1 MSTKTTF
8 KRIALGTVA
17 ALGFGMLSVVVAPS
31 ANAATSLT
39 SISVGTVSGVRA
51 GGTVTIPVTVNWSA
65 TAASDTVTVAA
76 KVVSAPTSGGLA
88 NAASVFANAPTSGA
102 GSNASGSEVLY
113 FGTAGGAVTSSSA
126 YAATAA
132 GAVTAT
138 SVIGRASTS
147 GATVAAANGTG
158 LALAAADLYTVVA
171 ATETSTTFYLT
182 VKPDLVGTYTF
193 LVSASTT
200 SGNASYVAGD
210 LSTLVTLTTTGAPT
224 TATFT
229 NIGGSSATN
238 ATGANGA
245 LYKVTFKDAAGVATT
260 LTGDEAFTVSASAG
274 FVAKATVSN
283 GIFDTTPPTS
293 STGTSVSFAA
303 ADLYN
308 GVGFFNAKYGTA
320 ASTVVLTGTGTGT
333 LSSSVTATA
342 SYTTAAAVADAA
354 SNTFDGVEDGW
365 SSLTVPST
373 STSNSVKLTYT
384 GATTASYGYLTIRD
398 LSGHISGAPSTTT
411 LDYDR
416 AYTRAALA
424 AAAATSL
431 TVAIPHAAG
440 AFQYNV
446 LDSGGATIGDVTAAA
461 SSLTAGTLTALPASV
476 RMATGGSVSVSAL
489 VEDQFGAA
497 KSNASVTVTVSGR
510 NSAKASQT
518 LVTDANGYVT
528 YSFTD
533 TGSAGTADTITLT
546 ASSAAT
552 DTVAITY
559 GTATAGSV
567 LVTTPNTLS
576 TGVAEY
582 PTVAEDISAADGA
595 EAGAVTVTALVKDA
609 DGNVMAGIPVTWT
622 IAGTGVA
629 ITSTT
634 TSGYTSAAGTVTASV
649 YGWVAGS
656 YTVTATAGGKSDD
669 APVIFA
675 QNTPTEVR
683 SLSATASGNTLTVTA
698 KDRFGNVVANVP
710 VKATRTAGTGNFG
723 GSSSATGTTDETGS
737 ASFDVSNGSATV
749 KVTFND
755 AAASTYGQSDAL
767 KGLIDGTTATNVF
780 TAYTAGTAVEAEEG
794 VGASF
799 DAAGV
804 NSVTV
809 EVSASDNAQAAADAA
824 AEATDAANAATDAAN
839 AAAEA
844 ADAATAAAQDA
855 ADAVAALSAQV
866 ASLISGLKSQLTAL
880 TNLVIKI
887 QKKVKA

>member
-1 MSTKTTF
+1 
-8 KRIALGTVA
+8 VA
-17 ALGFGMLSVVVAPS
+17 
-31 ANAATSLT
+31 
-39 SISVGTVSGVRA
+39 I
-51 GGTVTIPVTVNWSA
+51 TIPVTVNWSS
-65 TAASDTVTVAA
+65 TAALDSIT
-76 KVVSAPTSGGLA
+76 VSAKAVTAPTQGGLA
-88 NAASVFANAPTSGA
+88 NAASYFASAPATGVGSQVNAAGTVLHFGSAGGEINSSIDFSDAAGSVDADSTAGIAAASGA
-102 GSNASGSEVLY
+102 IA
-113 FGTAGGAVTSSSA
+113 
-126 YAATAA
+126 
-132 GAVTAT
+132 
-138 SVIGRASTS
+138 
-147 GATVAAANGTG
+147 VAAAGG
-158 LALAAADLYTVVA
+158 RQAAADYYDVVA
-171 ATETSTTFYLT
+171 NTETSKTFYLT
-182 VKPDLVGTYTF
+182 VKPDLAGTYTF
-193 LVSASTT
+193 LISASTT
-200 SGNASYVAGD
+200 AGNASYVAGD
-210 LSTLVTLTTTGAPT
+210 LSTVLTITTTGAPT

-229 NIGGSSATN
+229 NIGASSATN

-245 LYKVTFKDAAGVATT
+245 LYKVSFKDAAGLSTT
-260 LTGDEAFTVSASAG
+260 LSGDEAFTVTASAG
-274 FVAKATVSN
+274 YVAKATVSN

-293 STGTSVSFAA
+293 STGTSVSFAN
-303 ADLYN
+303 ADLSN
-308 GVGFFNAKYGTA
+308 GIGYFNAKYATV
-320 ASTVVLTGTGTGT
+320 ASTVVLTGAGTGT
-333 LSSSVTATA
+333 LASSVATSA
-342 SYTTAAAVADAA
+342 SYTTATGAATATIAT
-354 SNTFDGVEDGW
+354 TFDGVEDGW
-365 SSLTVPST
+365 ATGPTTPYT
-373 STSNSVKLTYT
+373 STSDSIKLTYA
-384 GATTASYGYLTIRD
+384 GATTANYGYITVRD

-411 LDYDR
+411 LDYDK
-416 AYTRAALA
+416 AYTQAALT
-424 AAAATSL
+424 AAAATSVL
-431 TVAIPHAAG
+431 VAVPHAAG
-440 AFQYNV
+440 AFSYSV
-446 LDSGGATIGDVTAAA
+446 TDSGAATIGTVNAALSA
-461 SSLTAGTLTALPASV
+461 LTAGTLTATPASV
-476 RMATGGSVSVSAL
+476 RMATGGSLSVNAL
-489 VEDQFGAA
+489 VEDQFGAVKA
-497 KSNASVTVTVSGR
+497 NASVTVTVSGR

-518 LVTDANGYVT
+518 LVTNADGYVT
-528 YSFTD
+528 YSMTD
-533 TGSAGTADTITLT
+533 TGTTGTADTITLT

-552 DTVAITY
+552 DTVSITY

-567 LVTTPNTLS
+567 LLTTPNTLS

-582 PTVAEDISAADGA
+582 PTVAEDISTANGA
-595 EAGAVTVTALVKDA
+595 EAGAVAVVALVKDA
-609 DGNVMAGIPVTWT
+609 DSNIMAGVPVTFT
-622 IAGTGVA
+622 ISGTGTAVQSDEVTLYTGA
-629 ITSTT
+629 DGKATSH
-634 TSGYTSAAGTVTASV
+634 V

-656 YTVTATAGGKSDD
+656 YTVTATAGGQSDD

-767 KGLIDGTTATNVF
+767 KGLVDGTTATNIF
-780 TAYTAGTAVEAEEG
+780 TAYTAGTALVAEEG

-809 EVSASDNAQAAADAA
+809 EVSASDTAQAAADAA

>member
-65 TAASDTVTVAA
+65 TAASDTITVAA
-76 KVVSAPTSGGLA
+76 KATSAPTSGGLA
-88 NAASVFANAPTSGA
+88 NAASDFASLSASSDQTAA
-102 GSNASGSEVLY
+102 GTPRLY
-113 FGTAGGAVTSSSA
+113 FGTAGGALTSSTDENG
-126 YAATAA
+126 TAA
-132 GAVTAT
+132 GAVAA
-138 SVIGRASTS
+138 ASAMGQAAAS
-147 GATVAAANGTG
+147 GAIDAAAAGG
-158 LALAAADLYTVVA
+158 IPAAADFYTVVA
-171 ATETSTTFYLT
+171 STETSYTFYLT

-200 SGNASYVAGD
+200 AGNASYVAGD
-210 LSTLVTLTTTGAPT
+210 LSTTVTLTTTGAPT

-308 GVGFFNAKYGTA
+308 GVGFFNAKYATA

-476 RMATGGSVSVSAL
+476 RMATGGSLSVSAI

-518 LVTDANGYVT
+518 LVTGADGYVT
-528 YSFTD
+528 YSFTH
-533 TGSAGTADTITLT
+533 TG
-546 ASSAAT
+546 
-552 DTVAITY
+552 
-559 GTATAGSV
+559 
-567 LVTTPNTLS
+567 
-576 TGVAEY
+576 
-582 PTVAEDISAADGA
+582 
-595 EAGAVTVTALVKDA
+595 
-609 DGNVMAGIPVTWT
+609 
-622 IAGTGVA
+622 
-629 ITSTT
+629 
-634 TSGYTSAAGTVTASV
+634 
-649 YGWVAGS
+649 
-656 YTVTATAGGKSDD
+656 
-669 APVIFA
+669 
-675 QNTPTEVR
+675 
-683 SLSATASGNTLTVTA
+683 
-698 KDRFGNVVANVP
+698 
-710 VKATRTAGTGNFG
+710 
-723 GSSSATGTTDETGS
+723 
-737 ASFDVSNGSATV
+737 
-749 KVTFND
+749 
-755 AAASTYGQSDAL
+755 
-767 KGLIDGTTATNVF
+767 
-780 TAYTAGTAVEAEEG
+780 
-794 VGASF
+794 
-799 DAAGV
+799 
-804 NSVTV
+804 
-809 EVSASDNAQAAADAA
+809 
-824 AEATDAANAATDAAN
+824 
-839 AAAEA
+839 
-844 ADAATAAAQDA
+844 
-855 ADAVAALSAQV
+855 
-866 ASLISGLKSQLTAL
+866 
-880 TNLVIKI
+880 
-887 QKKVKA
+887 